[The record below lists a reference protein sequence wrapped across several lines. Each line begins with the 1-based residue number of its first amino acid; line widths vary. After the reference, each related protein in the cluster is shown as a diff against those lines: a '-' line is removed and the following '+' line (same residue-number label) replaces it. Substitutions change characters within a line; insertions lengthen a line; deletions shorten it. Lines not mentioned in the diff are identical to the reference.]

1 MLSEEGSKLNQMLSV
16 RWGRGDLWII
26 TGFDYRRLSEAYG
39 APPSGDGFNIEVACP
54 CMSSWTQT
62 EKNVVHVT
70 QPFIFCPLLWS
81 QSIRACITNELRDME
96 NYQYMQRKSGG
107 STLNSLYIYVH
118 MYFKTLVLNL
128 HWCIWQ
134 MLLSKVICIAF
145 KVYICSVL
153 AFTRNRNH
161 ELFEPGLL

>member
-107 STLNSLYIYVH
+107 STLNSLYICILRH
-118 MYFKTLVLNL
+118 YFWIYIDAFGRCFYQKLFAL
-128 HWCIWQ
+128 HSRYIFVQFLHSLGIETMSC
-134 MLLSKVICIAF
+134 LSQG
-145 KVYICSVL
+145 YYS
-153 AFTRNRNH
+153 
-161 ELFEPGLL
+161 